1 MKPFWRSFWASSL
14 ASVII
19 GLLLCLVLF
28 IIVFVVSNNLFEK
41 EPYTIK
47 DKSILH
53 IELNNSISE
62 KSFSDINTSGQ
73 GFMEES
79 FGIREIKIGLNAAQ
93 KDPKIKGVLINVGNL
108 NVGFASL
115 EEIRNSIISF
125 KENSKKFVYA
135 YSEIYDQK
143 AYYLSSIADKV
154 YLNPAG
160 VVDFRGLSAE
170 IMFFKGTIDKLNIDM
185 EIIKGPNN
193 DYKSAVEP
201 FTKTQMSPE
210 SKQQTKKFLKDI
222 WGNMPSNIHSSRG
235 ISKDSLVIFADSLSI
250 RNAHDAKNH
259 QLVDDL
265 IYEDQLISLL
275 KKKTNTS
282 ESKKLN
288 LVSFQEYC
296 KNKTKNHPSFVEETK
311 KDGNIAI
318 IYAVGPI
325 ESGKGSNTNMGS
337 ATIAK
342 AIRDAREDKDIKAIV
357 LRVNSPG
364 GSVLA
369 SDVIWRE
376 VSFTTDPS
384 SKNKKPLIVSMGDYA
399 ASGGYYISCPADYIF
414 AETSTL
420 TGSIGVFG
428 VIPNFGPM
436 LNDKLGIT
444 FDKVET
450 NLHSRPL
457 LSLNNELTEEERAI
471 IQKEIDD
478 IYYSFINKVALGRD
492 GLNKE
497 DVDQIARGR
506 VWSGKDALNNNLVD
520 QLGGLDDAIQYAAE
534 KTGINEKNI
543 QLQFFPQEKRNPL
556 LDLVELLDQLDES
569 NDADSKTSINL
580 FGKFEAFID
589 IAEKIETMYP
599 FQARLPYN
607 IIIE

>member
-73 GFMEES
+73 NFMEES

-222 WGNMPSNIHSSRG
+222 WGNMLSNIHSSRG

-250 RNAHDAKNH
+250 RNAHDAENH

-376 VSFTTDPS
+376 VCFTTDPS
-384 SKNKKPLIVSMGDYA
+384 SENKKPLIVSP
-399 ASGGYYISCPADYIF
+399 YISPSPTY
-414 AETSTL
+414 
-420 TGSIGVFG
+420 
-428 VIPNFGPM
+428 
-436 LNDKLGIT
+436 K
-444 FDKVET
+444 
-450 NLHSRPL
+450 
-457 LSLNNELTEEERAI
+457 
-471 IQKEIDD
+471 
-478 IYYSFINKVALGRD
+478 
-492 GLNKE
+492 
-497 DVDQIARGR
+497 
-506 VWSGKDALNNNLVD
+506 
-520 QLGGLDDAIQYAAE
+520 
-534 KTGINEKNI
+534 
-543 QLQFFPQEKRNPL
+543 
-556 LDLVELLDQLDES
+556 
-569 NDADSKTSINL
+569 
-580 FGKFEAFID
+580 
-589 IAEKIETMYP
+589 
-599 FQARLPYN
+599 
-607 IIIE
+607 

>member
-19 GLLLCLVLF
+19 GLLMCLVIF
-28 IIVFVVSNNLFEK
+28 IIVFVVSNNLFKK

-53 IELNNSISE
+53 VELNNSISE
-62 KSFSDINTSGQ
+62 KSFTDINSSGQ
-73 GFMEES
+73 NFMEES

-93 KDPKIKGVLINVGNL
+93 KDPKIKGILINVGNL
-108 NVGFASL
+108 NIGFASL
-115 EEIRNSIISF
+115 EEIRNSILAF

-135 YSEIYDQK
+135 YSEVYDQK

-210 SKQQTKKFLKDI
+210 SKEQTKKFLKDI
-222 WGNMPSNIHSSRG
+222 WGNMLSNIHSSRG

-250 RNAHDAKNH
+250 RNAHDAENH

-384 SKNKKPLIVSMGDYA
+384 TKNKKPLIVSMGDYA

-471 IQKEIDD
+471 IQKEVDD

-497 DVDQIARGR
+497 AVDQIARGR

-520 QLGGLDDAIQYAAE
+520 QLGGLDEAIQYAAE
-534 KTGINEKNI
+534 KTGITKKNI

-569 NDADSKTSINL
+569 NDTDSKTTIKL
-580 FGKFEAFID
+580 FSKFEAFID
-589 IAEKIETMYP
+589 IAEKIESMYP

>member
-19 GLLLCLVLF
+19 GLLMCLVIF
-28 IIVFVVSNNLFEK
+28 IIVFVVSNNLFKK

-53 IELNNSISE
+53 VELNNSISE
-62 KSFSDINTSGQ
+62 KSFTDINSSGQ
-73 GFMEES
+73 NFMEES

-93 KDPKIKGVLINVGNL
+93 KDPKIKGILINVGNL
-108 NVGFASL
+108 NIGFASL
-115 EEIRNSIISF
+115 EEIRNSILAF

-135 YSEIYDQK
+135 YSEVYDQK

-210 SKQQTKKFLKDI
+210 SKEQTKKFLKDI
-222 WGNMPSNIHSSRG
+222 WGNMLSNIHSSRG

-250 RNAHDAKNH
+250 RNAHDAENH

-384 SKNKKPLIVSMGDYA
+384 SENKKPLIVSMGDYA

-471 IQKEIDD
+471 IQKEVDD

-497 DVDQIARGR
+497 AVDQIARGR

-520 QLGGLDDAIQYAAE
+520 QLGGLDEAIQYAAE
-534 KTGINEKNI
+534 KTGITKKNI

-569 NDADSKTSINL
+569 NDTDSKTTIKL
-580 FGKFEAFID
+580 FSKFEAFID
-589 IAEKIETMYP
+589 IAEKIESMYP

>member
-28 IIVFVVSNNLFEK
+28 IIVFFVSNNLFEK

-73 GFMEES
+73 NFMEES

-222 WGNMPSNIHSSRG
+222 WGNMLSNIHSSRG

-250 RNAHDAKNH
+250 RNAHDAENH

-444 FDKVET
+444 FDKVAT

-471 IQKEIDD
+471 IQKEVDD

-520 QLGGLDDAIQYAAE
+520 QLGGLDDAIKYAAE
-534 KTGINEKNI
+534 KTGINDKNI

-556 LDLVELLDQLDES
+556 LELVELLDQLDES
-569 NDADSKTSINL
+569 NDTDSKTSIKL
-580 FGKFEAFID
+580 FSKFEAFID
-589 IAEKIETMYP
+589 IAEKIESMYP

>member
-14 ASVII
+14 ASIII
-19 GLLLCLVLF
+19 GLLLFLVLF
-28 IIVFVVSNNLFEK
+28 IIVFVVSNNLFKK

-62 KSFSDINTSGQ
+62 KSFTDINTSGQ
-73 GFMEES
+73 NFMEES

-93 KDPKIKGVLINVGNL
+93 KDPKIKGILINVGNL

-115 EEIRNSIISF
+115 EEIRNSIIAF

-210 SKQQTKKFLKDI
+210 SKEQTKKFLKDI
-222 WGNMPSNIHSSRG
+222 WGNMLSNIHSSRG

-250 RNAHDAKNH
+250 RNAQDAENH

-296 KNKTKNHPSFVEETK
+296 KNKTKNHPSFVKETK

-556 LDLVELLDQLDES
+556 LDLVELLDQFDES
-569 NDADSKTSINL
+569 NDADSRTSIKL

-589 IAEKIETMYP
+589 IAEKIESMYP

>member
-222 WGNMPSNIHSSRG
+222 WGNMLSNIHSSRG